1 MLAKTHRPKRRTT
14 VGQSGAS
21 ARLSSGY
28 AAKTAPT
35 RAALAPTFSSSVG
48 RKGEATLSSAAP
60 KKLYT
65 AISASSG
72 ALARLSSGGG
82 AAASRGSARAAR
94 EASQPCV
101 RPRDKPAEA
110 SAPPDGGARLHSG
123 PGRATSGS

>member
-1 MLAKTHRPKRRTT
+1 MEAYRPKRRTT
-14 VGQSGAS
+14 AGQSGAS
-21 ARLSSGY
+21 TRLSSGY

-48 RKGEATLSSAAP
+48 KNGLATLSSAAP

-65 AISASSG
+65 AVSASSG

-82 AAASRGSARAAR
+82 AASRGSARAAR
-94 EASQPCV
+94 EASQPDV